1 MDNAHEDLFA
11 QYLEICNQALQESK
25 HKFPFQQILGAARR
39 VNSSRKTEVFVIEDR
54 PQSTYVLSVNDKG
67 IAAEPAASSDNC
79 DCQGEWRVA
88 RSYLEDVIQNPQ
100 KYIENPAKIN
110 WDWLLDPD

>member
-1 MDNAHEDLFA
+1 MGNTHEDLFA
-11 QYLEICNQALQESK
+11 QYLEVCNQALQASK
-25 HKFPFQQILGAARR
+25 HKFPFQQILGAAQQM
-39 VNSSRKTEVFVIEDR
+39 NSSRKTEVFVIEDR
-54 PQSTYVLSVNDKG
+54 PQSTYVLLVNNEG
-67 IAAEPAASSDNC
+67 IVAKAAASSEKC
-79 DCQGEWRVA
+79 DCLGEWRVT